1 MFVFSSISF
10 SLCCLIVS
18 IFHQPTLSFSLLSSH
33 PHPFI
38 RLSQP
43 PHSVCFLSRSST
55 SLCVSL
61 SVSLSVCPLYVS
73 VSVCLFVSLLFLLVD
88 TSLSSVAHPD
98 NYTFFPHIPFVPL
111 FRVFTLLLPNPKL
124 PRRLSPVILNF
135 FLQPPGIR
143 VSQPL
148 PFIKLFS
155 VRVCS
160 TELWKQ

>member
-73 VSVCLFVSLLFLLVD
+73 VSVCLSVCLSPLSPRRHLPLLCC
-88 TSLSSVAHPD
+88 TSRHLHLLSSYSICSSFPCLYPTASQSQTPSSSVSG
-98 NYTFFPHIPFVPL
+98 YT
-111 FRVFTLLLPNPKL
+111 
-124 PRRLSPVILNF
+124 
-135 FLQPPGIR
+135 
-143 VSQPL
+143 
-148 PFIKLFS
+148 
-155 VRVCS
+155 
-160 TELWKQ
+160 